1 MAIDVNR
8 FVLLL
13 KQTKI
18 VPAPKINEA
27 KTVLKKME
35 KGQKLNVKQLA
46 IFQDIAT
53 KASVDPM
60 TNNLALLSLTKQIL
74 KRKQEQK

>member
-1 MAIDVNR
+1 MIDVNR
-8 FVLLL
+8 LILLL

-18 VPAPKINEA
+18 VPAPRINEA
-27 KTVLKKME
+27 KTVLKKLE
-35 KGQKLNVKQLA
+35 RGQKLNIKQLE
-46 IFQDIAT
+46 IFQEIST

-74 KRKQEQK
+74 RRQSK

>member
-8 FVLLL
+8 FILLL

-18 VPAPKINEA
+18 FPQQKINEA
-27 KTVLKKME
+27 KTVLKKLE
-35 KGQKLNVKQLA
+35 RGQKLNIKQLE
-46 IFQDIAT
+46 IFQEIST

-74 KRKQEQK
+74 RRQSK

>member
-1 MAIDVNR
+1 MAIEVNR
-8 FVLLL
+8 FILLL

-18 VPAPKINEA
+18 FPQQKINEA
-27 KTVLKKME
+27 KTVLKKLE
-35 KGQKLNVKQLA
+35 RGQKLNIKQLE
-46 IFQDIAT
+46 IFQEIST

-74 KRKQEQK
+74 RRQSK

>member
-1 MAIDVNR
+1 MIDVNR
-8 FVLLL
+8 FILLL

-18 VPAPKINEA
+18 VPAPEINKV
-27 KTVLKKME
+27 KTVLKKLE
-35 KGQKLNVKQLA
+35 RGQKLNIKQME

-60 TNNLALLSLTKQIL
+60 TNNIAIFYLTNQVL
-74 KRKQEQK
+74 KRQIK

>member
-1 MAIDVNR
+1 MIDVNK
-8 FVLLL
+8 FILLL

-18 VPAPKINEA
+18 VPAPKINEV

-35 KGQKLNVKQLA
+35 RGQKLSLKQMA
-46 IFQDIAT
+46 IFNDIAT

-60 TNNLALLSLTKQIL
+60 TNTMSILALTKQVL
-74 KRKQEQK
+74 KRQMK

>member
-1 MAIDVNR
+1 MIDVNR
-8 FVLLL
+8 FILLL

-18 VPAPKINEA
+18 VPAPEINKV
-27 KTVLKKME
+27 KTVLKTLE
-35 KGQKLNVKQLA
+35 RGQKLNIKQME

-60 TNNLALLSLTKQIL
+60 TNNLAILSLTKQVL
-74 KRKQEQK
+74 KRQMK

>member
-1 MAIDVNR
+1 MIDVNR
-8 FVLLL
+8 FILLL

-18 VPAPKINEA
+18 VPAPEINKV
-27 KTVLKKME
+27 KTVLKKLE
-35 KGQKLNVKQLA
+35 RGQKLNIKLME

-60 TNNLALLSLTKQIL
+60 TNNLAILSLTKQVL
-74 KRKQEQK
+74 KRQMK

>member
-1 MAIDVNR
+1 MIDVNR
-8 FVLLL
+8 FILLL

-18 VPAPKINEA
+18 VPAPEINKV
-27 KTVLKKME
+27 KTVLKKLE
-35 KGQKLNVKQLA
+35 RGQKLNIKQIE

-60 TNNLALLSLTKQIL
+60 TNNLAILSLTKQVL
-74 KRKQEQK
+74 KRQMK

>member
-8 FVLLL
+8 FILLL

-18 VPAPKINEA
+18 FPQQKINEA
-27 KTVLKKME
+27 KTVLKKLE
-35 KGQKLNVKQLA
+35 RGQKLNLKQLE
-46 IFQDIAT
+46 IFQEIST

-60 TNNLALLSLTKQIL
+60 TNNLALLALTKQIL
-74 KRKQEQK
+74 RKQNK

>member
-1 MAIDVNR
+1 MAIDVNK
-8 FVLLL
+8 FILLL

-18 VPAPKINEA
+18 VPAPKINGV
-27 KTVLKKME
+27 KTVLKKMDR
-35 KGQKLNVKQLA
+35 GQKLNIKQLE

-53 KASVDPM
+53 KAALDPM

-74 KRKQEQK
+74 RRQAK

>member
-1 MAIDVNR
+1 MIDVNR
-8 FVLLL
+8 FILLL

-18 VPAPKINEA
+18 VPAPEINKV
-27 KTVLKKME
+27 KTVLKKLE
-35 KGQKLNVKQLA
+35 RGQKLNIKQME

-60 TNNLALLSLTKQIL
+60 TNNIAILSLTKQVL
-74 KRKQEQK
+74 KRQMK

>member
-1 MAIDVNR
+1 MIDVNR
-8 FVLLL
+8 FILLL

-18 VPAPKINEA
+18 VPAPEINKV
-27 KTVLKKME
+27 KTVLKKLE
-35 KGQKLNVKQLA
+35 RGQKLNIKQME

-60 TNNLALLSLTKQIL
+60 TNNLAILSLTKQVL
-74 KRKQEQK
+74 KRQMK

>member
-1 MAIDVNR
+1 MIDVNR
-8 FVLLL
+8 FILLL

-18 VPAPKINEA
+18 VPAPEINKV
-27 KTVLKKME
+27 KTVLKKLE
-35 KGQKLNVKQLA
+35 RGQKLNIKQME

-60 TNNLALLSLTKQIL
+60 TNNLAILSLTKQVL
-74 KRKQEQK
+74 KRQTK